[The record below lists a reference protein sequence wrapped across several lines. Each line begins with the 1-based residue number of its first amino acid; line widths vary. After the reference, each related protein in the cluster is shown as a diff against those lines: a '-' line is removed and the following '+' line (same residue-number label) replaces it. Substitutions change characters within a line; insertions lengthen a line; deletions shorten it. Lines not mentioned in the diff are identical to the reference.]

1 MKSFDRKMIARL
13 VLVFVAVGLAALLS
27 DQGPT
32 ERVIRV
38 HNAGKTEVRD
48 VELRWLGAKAG
59 WVRISPGDRVEVRA
73 RTSGEGFLELSFTS
87 SQGLPFSE
95 RMERVI
101 RGDSPQVMEIRL
113 LKNGGVYWPVA
124 PRRRD

>member
-1 MKSFDRKMIARL
+1 MLARL

-27 DQGPT
+27 DQGPA
-32 ERVIRV
+32 ERVIRI
-38 HNAGKTEVRD
+38 HNARKAEVRD

-59 WVRISPGDRVEVRA
+59 WARISPGDRVEVEA

-95 RMERVI
+95 RRERVI

-113 LKNGGVYWPVA
+113 LRNGGVYWPLA
-124 PRRRD
+124 SRQQD